1 MDTVIVIMEKD
12 KKSGF
17 LEKEAGSL
25 NLSKNEEYIVNVY
38 SMDDSL
44 YLRLSVDKDVKDWE
58 YNAVFDYFDTDVFD
72 GKVKEISEIDDTYN
86 PTWEFKLSF
95 DKDNQDDVTERV
107 EEILE
112 IFKTEINDVFNV
124 IADKEGEYLNDEEQ

>member
-25 NLSKNEEYIVNVY
+25 SLSKNEEYIVNVY
-38 SMDDSL
+38 SVDDSL
-44 YLRLSVDKDVKDWE
+44 YLRLSVDRDVKDWE
-58 YNAVFDYFDTDVFD
+58 YNAVFDYFDTEVFGD
-72 GKVKEISEIDDTYN
+72 KVNEISEVGDTYN

-95 DKDNQDDVTERV
+95 DRENQEDITERV

-124 IADKEGEYLNDEEQ
+124 IADKEGEYLNEEEQ